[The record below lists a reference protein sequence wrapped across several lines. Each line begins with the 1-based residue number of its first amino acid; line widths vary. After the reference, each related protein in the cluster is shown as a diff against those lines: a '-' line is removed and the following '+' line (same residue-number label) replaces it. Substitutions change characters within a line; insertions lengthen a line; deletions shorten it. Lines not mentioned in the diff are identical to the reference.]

1 MNNIVIEFS
10 PEDRARLDRLADL
23 LASRQDCA
31 QCARISAAYASAI
44 KAHEPIYDGG
54 EAAYDPDD
62 PDDPDGTPDCPNDE
76 PAPSEQPSATHDDI
90 LAKVRDLSRMKKK
103 DAAREVVTKYAAIVS
118 DIPIDSL
125 QACYDELCKLM
136 GGGHD

>member
-31 QCARISAAYASAI
+31 QYARISAAYAPAI
-44 KAHEPIYDGG
+44 KAHEPIYAEDGV
-54 EAAYDPDD
+54 PDD
-62 PDDPDGTPDCPNDE
+62 PDDTPDCPNDE
-76 PAPSEQPSATHDDI
+76 QDPPAPSEQPSVTHDDI
-90 LAKVRDLSRMKKK
+90 LAKVRDLSRLKKK

-118 DIPIDSL
+118 DIPVESL

>member
-10 PEDRARLDRLADL
+10 PEDRARLDRIADL

-44 KAHEPIYDGG
+44 KAHEPIPVV
-54 EAAYDPDD
+54 EEIANDPVD
-62 PDDPDGTPDCPNDE
+62 TPDRPNDVGDQ
-76 PAPSEQPSATHDDI
+76 PAPPEQPSVTHDDI
-90 LAKVRDLSRMKKK
+90 LAKVRDLSRLKKK

-118 DIPIDSL
+118 DIPAESL

>member
-44 KAHEPIYDGG
+44 KAHEPIYAED
-54 EAAYDPDD
+54 EAAY
-62 PDDPDGTPDCPNDE
+62 DPDGTPDCPNDE
-76 PAPSEQPSATHDDI
+76 QDPPAPPEQPSVTHDDI

-103 DAAREVVTKYAAIVS
+103 DAAREVVIKYAAIVS
-118 DIPIDSL
+118 DIPAESL